1 MGSLREFEKKKKEEL
16 ADLEVSVSGV
26 CEAEAWYEAEVAAIE
41 KNFTAQ
47 LDQYEKELEVGA
59 WRGDEGQEYRS
70 ACFVKAEK
78 KEAETEAAVE
88 MMVVRHLSHVM
99 RRSRFSRLRLTA

>member
-1 MGSLREFEKKKKEEL
+1 MASLREFEKKKKEEM

-78 KEAETEAAVE
+78 KEAELDKELKGGDVGGE
-88 MMVVRHLSHVM
+88 
-99 RRSRFSRLRLTA
+99 

>member
-1 MGSLREFEKKKKEEL
+1 MASLREFEKKKKEEL

-59 WRGDEGQEYRS
+59 WRGDDGQEYRS

-78 KEAETEAAVE
+78 KEAELDKELKGGGVGGE
-88 MMVVRHLSHVM
+88 
-99 RRSRFSRLRLTA
+99 